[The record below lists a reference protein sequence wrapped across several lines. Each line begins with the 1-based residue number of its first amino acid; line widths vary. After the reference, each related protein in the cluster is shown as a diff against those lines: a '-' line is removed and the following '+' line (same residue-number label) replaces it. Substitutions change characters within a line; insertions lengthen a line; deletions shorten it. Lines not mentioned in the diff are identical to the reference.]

1 MLPSRGWYNKGLCS
15 PLNLLLVGGAKR
27 EERIAPRHF
36 TAQRFAHRQLA
47 YLRFSAQAP
56 VSRSKSGDGFTLLEG
71 LVAAGLLAAVIL
83 VFLSIWVMVI
93 AGEKSQRLILA
104 HHIASKKID
113 VLRQTDFTSLPG
125 SGPFSDPDLNQLPGG
140 AAQLSISDYLETPDM
155 KQVRVT
161 ISWLESN
168 ATRTYD
174 LYTVIAKGATYPPQ

>member
-1 MLPSRGWYNKGLCS
+1 MPHSEELYSSKF
-15 PLNLLLVGGAKR
+15 GG
-27 EERIAPRHF
+27 
-36 TAQRFAHRQLA
+36 
-47 YLRFSAQAP
+47 
-56 VSRSKSGDGFTLLEG
+56 GFTLLEG
-71 LVAAGLLAAVIL
+71 LIAAGLLAAVVL
-83 VFLSIWVMVI
+83 VFLSIWIMVI
-93 AGEKSQRLILA
+93 AGERSQHLVIA

-113 VLRQTDFTSLPG
+113 ILRQTDFISLPG

-140 AAQLSISDYLETPDM
+140 TAELSISDYLGTPDM